1 MGATSQAV
9 RSNVAGTLRL
19 AAPMIGRRVFLM
31 SPAHCGGKRAAML
44 LRPEASFPLAEALRS
59 PAGAP
64 FGEVFAFLSGLYF
77 RGKLA
82 YSTRFAAPPP
92 SLPGSLVITTD
103 RGLLP
108 PSIRVGPADLV
119 GFARVPIDPRDARYR
134 EPLEASLRGLA
145 LRCPPDVGFVLLG
158 SVGTS
163 KYVDLLL
170 RELGGRVWVPESFI
184 GMGDMRR
191 GSVMLR
197 AAERGEELTYVPV
210 PELAR
215 ASRSRSSAGRS

>member
-1 MGATSQAV
+1 MTIRRG
-9 RSNVAGTLRL
+9 RSILAGTLRL
-19 AAPMIGRRVFLM
+19 NASMIGRRVFLM

-59 PAGAP
+59 PSGAP
-64 FGEVFAFLSGLYF
+64 LGEVFAFLSGLYF

-82 YSTRFAAPPP
+82 YSSRFAAPPHR
-92 SLPGSLVITTD
+92 LPGSLVITTD
-103 RGLLP
+103 RGLLR
-108 PSIRVGPADLV
+108 PSARIGPADLL
-119 GFARVPIDPRDARYR
+119 GFARVPIDPRDPRYR
-134 EPLEASLRGLA
+134 EPLEASLRALA
-145 LRCPPDVGFVLLG
+145 LGSPPEVGFVLLG

-163 KYVDLLL
+163 KYVQLLL
-170 RELGGRVWVPESFI
+170 RELGERVWVPEPFI

-197 AAERGEELTYVPV
+197 AAESGVELTYVPV

-215 ASRSRSSAGRS
+215 ASGSRSGISES